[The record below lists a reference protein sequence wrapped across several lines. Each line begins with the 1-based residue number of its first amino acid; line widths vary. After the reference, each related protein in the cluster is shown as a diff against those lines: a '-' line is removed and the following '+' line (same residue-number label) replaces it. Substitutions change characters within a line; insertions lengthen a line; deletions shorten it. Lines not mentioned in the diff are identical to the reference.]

1 MKKFFLQNVQNS
13 ACADVV
19 SGPGCRYQLYQ
30 VLRIFVFPVL
40 FCFMFICLMAEEPT
54 EIQKGLA
61 SENFRLG
68 VQAYYRG
75 AFNDSIM
82 AFEKALSNLPEE
94 SLILDWLGKAYYRSG
109 FEDTA
114 LQQWQ
119 TALKK
124 GYGGL
129 LLENRIDIVRG
140 RRENISIMNEQ
151 KRYVEGGNFPAK
163 TGETVNYQYP
173 TSVFSLKDG
182 SSIVVS
188 YGTNEIISYN
198 VNGKVNFRS
207 QGPLS
212 GFLRPFDVYVLDNGD
227 ILVSEYGGDRVSVL
241 DSGGIYKTSFGEKG
255 MGDGQF
261 MGPQYITVDSKNYV
275 YVTDFGN
282 NRVNVF
288 NPEYQF
294 VFSFGEKNSNFA
306 GFTAV
311 GGICCLDDLIYVGDG
326 GSGALYCFDVNGNY
340 IETAAPK
347 KTFKKPEGIREWKG
361 KLLVSDYNKMVL
373 FDPVS
378 MELTQVGT
386 VGKASTSLMSS
397 SPDVNGNILTAEFR
411 ENDVK
416 IFSGMTDIAG
426 GLFVQIERV
435 NSEKFPLVQMEVRVE
450 DRFRNPI
457 VGLEASNFYVTEEK
471 RPVSEQTLAGA
482 AYQSSVVD
490 ITVILDRSLE
500 SEEYEES
507 MKEAV
512 KEIAKAMGGRGRLN
526 VVSAGEIPSLEFSGS
541 PDLALNFTS
550 KNILSQR
557 TQRWNLDLALRLG
570 ANNLVN
576 GEKKRGVIFLS
587 CGGLTPLSFQRY
599 GLADIAAY
607 LNNNGIIFDAV
618 YLTRKGSVPE
628 LEYLCRQ
635 TGGKEHYI
643 YEKQGLSPIVQE
655 LQDAPNGSYVITYY
669 SALPPGFGESYLPV
683 ELEAYL
689 LNRSGRD
696 ETGYFA
702 PLQ

>member
-1 MKKFFLQNVQNS
+1 
-13 ACADVV
+13 
-19 SGPGCRYQLYQ
+19 
-30 VLRIFVFPVL
+30 
-40 FCFMFICLMAEEPT
+40 
-54 EIQKGLA
+54 
-61 SENFRLG
+61 
-68 VQAYYRG
+68 
-75 AFNDSIM
+75 
-82 AFEKALSNLPEE
+82 
-94 SLILDWLGKAYYRSG
+94 
-109 FEDTA
+109 
-114 LQQWQ
+114 
-119 TALKK
+119 
-124 GYGGL
+124 
-129 LLENRIDIVRG
+129 
-140 RRENISIMNEQ
+140 MNEQ
-151 KRYVEGGNFPAK
+151 KRYVEGGNFPAQ

-198 VNGKVNFRS
+198 VNGIVNFRS

-426 GLFVQIERV
+426 GLFVQIESDSGLDQKTV
-435 NSEKFPLVQMEVRVE
+435 EVAGCLVCHVVFLHIGKAVTVPTFKLDGDERCDFVLYSDADQQPAFKAVVPSRIEFVG
-450 DRFRNPI
+450 FI
-457 VGLEASNFYVTEEK
+457 VL
-471 RPVSEQTLAGA
+471 
-482 AYQSSVVD
+482 VVD
-490 ITVILDRSLE
+490 GTRPSTLTNAELGELKALAPRSQP
-500 SEEYEES
+500 
-507 MKEAV
+507 A
-512 KEIAKAMGGRGRLN
+512 
-526 VVSAGEIPSLEFSGS
+526 
-541 PDLALNFTS
+541 
-550 KNILSQR
+550 
-557 TQRWNLDLALRLG
+557 
-570 ANNLVN
+570 
-576 GEKKRGVIFLS
+576 
-587 CGGLTPLSFQRY
+587 
-599 GLADIAAY
+599 ADIAA
-607 LNNNGIIFDAV
+607 GIQEPFDFLAAEGEAGKDRYGEIV
-618 YLTRKGSVPE
+618 VCPVFVKTIVGGTFQSVVLLIIGQFGLQGEPVE
-628 LEYLCRQ
+628 EPVLHGDAYRETAAANIIPVVKIPGLGVQGTVGVAAFYSDVPLGG
-635 TGGKEHYI
+635 GGKNAGCG
-643 YEKQGLSPIVQE
+643 QQE
-655 LQDAPNGSYVITYY
+655 Q
-669 SALPPGFGESYLPV
+669 E
-683 ELEAYL
+683 
-689 LNRSGRD
+689 
-696 ETGYFA
+696 
-702 PLQ
+702 